1 LSVPIA
7 SLRSLIHIIRPRKPA
22 SHGPRRPRGP
32 YGPWHAPCTALRS
45 RGSSGPLGAERVAE
59 EHPDVLIL
67 SRIMP
72 IAARAAL
79 PS

>member
-1 LSVPIA
+1 MGLTGLAVPMA
-7 SLRSLIHIIRPRKPA
+7 PGTL
-22 SHGPRRPRGP
+22 
-32 YGPWHAPCTALRS
+32 HAPPAPPRS
-45 RGSSGPLGAERVAE
+45 SSGPLGAERVAE